1 MDCSLP
7 DFSVHDI
14 LQARVPEWVAIPSSS
29 GSSQLRGQI
38 CISYVSCIG
47 RRVLY
52 YWCHLGNPHG
62 CLLNNL
68 LLSFYFLLLEFAI
81 FKFDVHLSYSIFYQ
95 IVLLSTVYFQL
106 FHVKLCSVRSAVL
119 KVVQEDFETLSRRSR
134 GQNYF
139 NNNTNTLFPFFTHN
153 SNECTVEFPRSY
165 MKCVILTDWGI
176 PWWPSG

>member
-106 FHVKLCSVRSAVL
+106 FHVKLCSIRSAVL
-119 KVVQEDFETLSRRSR
+119 KVVQEDFETLSGGLGAKITSII
-134 GQNYF
+134 
-139 NNNTNTLFPFFTHN
+139 
-153 SNECTVEFPRSY
+153 
-165 MKCVILTDWGI
+165 ILTHYFLFSLTTLMSVQWNFPEAI
-176 PWWPSG
+176 WNVLS